1 MVGTGILLSRYI
13 FLLLIV
19 ASFFAVPSTGECA
32 EITEQKLSLAECIT
46 KALSNSS
53 SAKKAENNLKLQGT
67 DVLKSYGS
75 FLPRLS
81 LSAGYT
87 PYALS
92 RSYILDTPVTEIFKT
107 TRKSVDLTITT
118 SLNLFNG
125 FRDYASLQSSL
136 KKESAA
142 EYTLARVLE
151 SVVFDVTQAYF
162 QVLLD
167 RELLD
172 ISRENLLSSQ
182 DQLTLIDRQ
191 FKVGL
196 KSMTDRYQQ
205 ESETEQSHLSVIKAE
220 TRMER
225 SMFELKR
232 RLQMNPDI
240 KVNLLPNPQE
250 FAPPPDS
257 KPNVDSLV
265 ALALQR
271 RGDLKSKSLET
282 TAAQWQI
289 KAARASWY
297 PTLDLN
303 VIVTSGGVEY
313 LNHEYSYPPLSEQ
326 FSKTFGSSAGVRF
339 SWLLFDGFQTRY
351 AVEGAKINLLNQQFD
366 YEDLK
371 RNIVIDLHQAAGD
384 YTSAWTQ
391 IETAKVSFSAA
402 RSAFEAV
409 KRKYQLGAAS
419 FVELSLARATLFNAR
434 STLSQATYNLALQK
448 SVLDFTTG
456 KPVKP

>member
-250 FAPPPDS
+250 FAPPP
-257 KPNVDSLV
+257 
-265 ALALQR
+265 
-271 RGDLKSKSLET
+271 
-282 TAAQWQI
+282 
-289 KAARASWY
+289 
-297 PTLDLN
+297 
-303 VIVTSGGVEY
+303 
-313 LNHEYSYPPLSEQ
+313 
-326 FSKTFGSSAGVRF
+326 
-339 SWLLFDGFQTRY
+339 
-351 AVEGAKINLLNQQFD
+351 
-366 YEDLK
+366 
-371 RNIVIDLHQAAGD
+371 
-384 YTSAWTQ
+384 
-391 IETAKVSFSAA
+391 
-402 RSAFEAV
+402 
-409 KRKYQLGAAS
+409 
-419 FVELSLARATLFNAR
+419 
-434 STLSQATYNLALQK
+434 
-448 SVLDFTTG
+448 
-456 KPVKP
+456 